1 MKIFLLRHAIAELR
15 RANLADRD
23 RQLTKEGVKELEA
36 VVQAMARLK
45 VRPDEILASPYR
57 RAWDTALVAA
67 RGLSPA
73 RQPTELRALIPSGEA
88 AKVWLELKKHHAAKA
103 LLLVGHEPLLSE
115 FAAFLLG
122 SPHATINLKKSGLI
136 RVDVHTVHLDHPS
149 GTLRWLLTAKQL
161 VRMSG

>member
-15 RANLADRD
+15 RTNLSDRD
-23 RQLTKEGVKELEA
+23 RQLTKEGLKELET
-36 VVQAMARLK
+36 VVQAMDRLK

-57 RAWDTALVAA
+57 RAWDTAVIAA

-73 RQPTELRALIPSGEA
+73 KKPVELRALIPSGDV
-88 AKVWLELKKHHAAKA
+88 AKLWLELKKHHAAKA

-115 FAAFLLG
+115 FAAFLLS
-122 SPHATINLKKSGLI
+122 SPHATFNLKKSGLI
-136 RVDVHTVHLDHPS
+136 RVDVHTVHLDQPS

-161 VRMSG
+161 VRMAG